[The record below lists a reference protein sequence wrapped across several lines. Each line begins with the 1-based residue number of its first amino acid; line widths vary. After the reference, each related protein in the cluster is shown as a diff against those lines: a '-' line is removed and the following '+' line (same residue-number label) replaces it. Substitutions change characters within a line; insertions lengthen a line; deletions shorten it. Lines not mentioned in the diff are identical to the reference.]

1 MKNKHSKIII
11 WILAALS
18 PILCAATYPFLPQ
31 QVPMHWD
38 INGTVSYE
46 GKETFIF
53 MAVLPLLLAGLFIYL
68 PKIDPRKKNY
78 AKFSKYYDYFC
89 MFMMVFLL
97 IANLV
102 VVSESFFPGRISVGI
117 AIQMLVGVLFLFLG
131 NMMPKFKSNFF
142 VGIKNPWTLSNT
154 DVWNRTHRLSG
165 ILMFGM
171 GIVTI
176 LTCFWLP
183 PSLSFWLMMG
193 MVLLLV
199 LVPTIMSYIWYRKL
213 PEEKRDTERGE
224 K

>member
-18 PILCAATYPFLPQ
+18 PILCAVTYPFLPQ

-46 GKETFIF
+46 GKATFIF

-117 AIQMLVGVLFLFLG
+117 VIQMLVGVLFLFLG

-142 VGIKNPWTLSNT
+142 VGIKNPWTLLIYSDKEVFTKIN
-154 DVWNRTHRLSG
+154 
-165 ILMFGM
+165 
-171 GIVTI
+171 
-176 LTCFWLP
+176 LTSDRQSCKIKASEKFDFH
-183 PSLSFWLMMG
+183 SLLFTS
-193 MVLLLV
+193 
-199 LVPTIMSYIWYRKL
+199 
-213 PEEKRDTERGE
+213 
-224 K
+224 